1 MVDITAPYAAG
12 ADGVIIWGYT
22 GGNDGITAQGGPQL
36 QQYLNYVKTETGP
49 LVESFH
55 KQVAACGAKYCS
67 GHGRCVDVTP
77 AAAGAGCRCF
87 DGFTGPTCKT
97 DDQDLLQQ
105 TAYYRT
111 PATLSAKTDDLD
123 IAPPSAKKHIDWYI
137 GHSWNWHTRESQQP
151 SSYAGGGSCLQAAH
165 PRLVPTCSQQ

>member
-1 MVDITAPYAAG
+1 MYKLWTMALLLL
-12 ADGVIIWGYT
+12 T
-22 GGNDGITAQGGPQL
+22 GG
-36 QQYLNYVKTETGP
+36 
-49 LVESFH
+49 
-55 KQVAACGAKYCS
+55 GA
-67 GHGRCVDVTP
+67 HEP
-77 AAAGAGCRCF
+77 ASTKLSVFR
-87 DGFTGPTCKT
+87 
-97 DDQDLLQQ
+97 QDLLQQ